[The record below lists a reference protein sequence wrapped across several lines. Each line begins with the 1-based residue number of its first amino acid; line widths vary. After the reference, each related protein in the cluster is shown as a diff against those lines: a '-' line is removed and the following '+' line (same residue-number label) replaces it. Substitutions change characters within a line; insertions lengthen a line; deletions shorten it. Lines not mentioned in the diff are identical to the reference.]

1 LLSSLTP
8 LLFAAAIL
16 LAGNGLQTTLVA
28 LRANAEGFDTQLIG
42 IMGAAYFLGFLI
54 ASVLGVRLIR
64 AFGHI
69 RVFAALASIGAAGS
83 LVLAMYP
90 NPYSWI
96 VVRCITGFCFCG
108 LLMVMESWINESVTN
123 NNRGRVMSIY
133 RIVDL
138 MAVTGA
144 QFLLPVVGFV
154 SYELFAIVAIMFCLS
169 AVPVSLSNSS
179 KPQPP
184 ASFKFDLRTVWEISP
199 LACIGTL
206 SIGLTNSAFRMIGPI
221 YASEIGFDTQGV
233 VLFMTAGIM
242 GGAIMQYPFGY
253 LSDKLG
259 RRSAVLIATI
269 GALGAGLFM
278 SFIAGTNSQLI
289 YAGAFMFGSFA
300 IPLYSLSGAHANDRA
315 KKGQFVVVTAGLT
328 FFFAL
333 GAIVGPFLASVVISH
348 FGASA
353 FFTYT
358 SCVHASLILVVLYR
372 IFKRAPVQAKDKT
385 KFSGFLRMTPDLFHL
400 SRKAKNKNDA

>member
-1 LLSSLTP
+1 M
-8 LLFAAAIL
+8 LFAAAIL
-16 LAGNGLQTTLVA
+16 LAGNGLQTTLIA

-42 IMGAAYFLGFLI
+42 VMGTAYFFGFMV

-83 LVLAMYP
+83 LLLVMFP
-90 NPYSWI
+90 NPYNWI

-123 NNRGRVMSIY
+123 SNRGRVMSIY

-138 MAVTGA
+138 MAVTSA
-144 QFLLPVVGFV
+144 QFLLPVLGFL

-169 AVPVSLSNSS
+169 LVPVSLSNSS
-179 KPQPP
+179 KPQAP
-184 ASFKFDLRTVWEISP
+184 ASFKFDLKTVWHISP

-206 SIGLTNSAFRMIGPI
+206 SIGLTNSAFRTIGPI
-221 YASEIGFDTQGV
+221 YAAKSGFDTQGV

-259 RRSAVLIATI
+259 RRSTVLIATA
-269 GALGAGLFM
+269 GALAAGIFM
-278 SFIAGTNSQLI
+278 SFSADNNQMI
-289 YAGAFMFGSFA
+289 YIGAFMFGSFA
-300 IPLYSLSGAHANDRA
+300 IPLYSLSGAHAHDRA
-315 KKGQFVVVTAGLT
+315 QKGQFVVVTAGLT

-333 GAIVGPFLASVVISH
+333 GAIIGPFLASVVIAR
-348 FGASA
+348 FGPSA
-353 FFTYT
+353 FFIYT
-358 SCVHASLILVVLYR
+358 SCVHAALIITVLYR
-372 IFKRAPVQAKDKT
+372 MIKRAPASVKPR
-385 KFSGFLRMTPDLFHL
+385 SNVGSFLRMTPDLFHL
-400 SRKAKNKNDA
+400 SRKPKKPPRDL